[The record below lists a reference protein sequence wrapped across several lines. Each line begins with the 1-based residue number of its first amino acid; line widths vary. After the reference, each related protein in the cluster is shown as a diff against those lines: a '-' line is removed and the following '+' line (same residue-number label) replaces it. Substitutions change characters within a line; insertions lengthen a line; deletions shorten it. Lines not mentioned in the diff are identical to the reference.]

1 MESVMKYTKT
11 YTQYFCAYS
20 SLKVYETSME
30 LDQDLHGGRKEIEQ
44 QLHTGFCLYSLLE
57 VYEISKEMTRSST
70 EDFCLC

>member
-1 MESVMKYTKT
+1 MESVRKYTKT
-11 YTQYFCAYS
+11 YTQYFCACS

-30 LDQDLHGGRKEIEQ
+30 LDQYLHGGRKEIEQ
-44 QLHTGFCLYSLLE
+44 QLHKDFCSYSLLE